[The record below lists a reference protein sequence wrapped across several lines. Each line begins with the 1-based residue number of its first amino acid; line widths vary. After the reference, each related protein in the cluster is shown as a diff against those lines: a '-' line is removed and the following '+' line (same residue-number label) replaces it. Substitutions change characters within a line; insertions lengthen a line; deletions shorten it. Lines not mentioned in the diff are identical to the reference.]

1 MLQTNRQNTF
11 NQALP
16 IIAQLLADKIGVRID
31 FAPGTPCTDGKRIRI
46 PKVRTADR
54 KEEIEV
60 LSSLIHEAGH
70 VRFTDFT
77 AQPGPSKFE
86 KVLANALEDPRIENL
101 MNRQYYGAIG
111 YFERAFKESMEKDLL
126 EAVARTDVCDLLSL
140 YVMTRAHCVLL
151 GHTYTE
157 AVYDAVRERMCRAA
171 GTELLAKLDDVL
183 DRRFPKCR
191 NTGQIIELARDIAAM
206 VCNHQ
211 PPAQG
216 QGQGQSGSSS
226 QASSQGNGQTG
237 TGSAQSGMSEGASD
251 SQSNQNPTG
260 NSTKSQNSPGKD
272 SSGKAQEKAANGSS
286 SQETGET
293 QSQQSQSGSEERPSQ
308 QAGSNSHESSQT
320 GEQSASQA
328 NSGMN
333 SDNQQ
338 QQNAAHEVWNDARN
352 NRRDVKCSWDTTEH
366 FIKVCSEP
374 VPSSKSDGSG
384 TSCMTHN
391 AFTLESL
398 KRRKPNS
405 PNQIDSNYAQY
416 LLEQGLQQ
424 TCGLRR
430 ALQKLIVERER
441 RCDRLAS
448 AGTRIRSGALAR
460 LAVGN
465 TKVFGKMTEVRGVS
479 TAVHVLLDGSG
490 SMGGGKFDLAIKSSL
505 AIVHSLQSV
514 KSVSVGLT
522 LFQED
527 DASVLIRH
535 GETINQNLGRIGLC
549 DFMGGTPLYT
559 GLLAGAYQ
567 LSQRTEIRKVLIIL
581 SDLREREIDSY
592 SRQAIK
598 DLTKAGIIVVG
609 ITIGDSKAAEAFP
622 YATNIQDLAD
632 LGPALFEAT
641 SKIFK

>member
-1 MLQTNRQNTF
+1 MLQPNRQNTF

-31 FAPGTPCTDGKRIRI
+31 FAPGTPCTDGERIRI
-46 PKVRTADR
+46 PKVRTTDR

-70 VRFTDFT
+70 VRFTDFN

-101 MNRQYYGAIG
+101 MNRRYYGAIG
-111 YFERAFKESMEKDLL
+111 YFERAFKESMEQDLL
-126 EAVARTDVCDLLSL
+126 AAVDRTDVCDLLCL

-157 AVYDAVRERMCRAA
+157 VVYNAVRERMSREA
-171 GTELLAKLDDVL
+171 GSQLLAKLDDVL

-191 NTGQIIELARDIAAM
+191 STDQVIELARDIAAI

-211 PPAQG
+211 PPTQGHGQSEQSAAQASSSG
-216 QGQGQSGSSS
+216 QGQTDMNSVQV
-226 QASSQGNGQTG
+226 
-237 TGSAQSGMSEGASD
+237 GMSEGTSD
-251 SQSNQNPTG
+251 SQSDQKTAG
-260 NSTKSQNSPGKD
+260 NSTKSQNS
-272 SSGKAQEKAANGSS
+272 SGKAQE
-286 SQETGET
+286 TG
-293 QSQQSQSGSEERPSQ
+293 QIQSQSGAEEKASQ
-308 QAGSNSHESSQT
+308 QAGSNSKSHKSSQT
-320 GEQSASQA
+320 GEQNVSQR
-328 NSGMN
+328 NSGGDSGN
-333 SDNQQ
+333 REQQ
-338 QQNAAHEVWNDARN
+338 KAAHEAWNEAKN
-352 NRRDVKCSWDTTEH
+352 NRREVKCSWDTTER

-374 VPSSKSDGSG
+374 VSCSKSDGSESSIL
-384 TSCMTHN
+384 TNDPFS
-391 AFTLESL
+391 LESL
-398 KRRKPNS
+398 KRRLPNGKE
-405 PNQIDSNYAQY
+405 PLDSVCAQQ

-448 AGTRIRSGALAR
+448 SGTRIRSGTLAR

-514 KSVSVGLT
+514 RSVSVGLS
-522 LFQED
+522 LFQGHRS
-527 DASVLIRH
+527 SVLIRH

-549 DFMGGTPLYT
+549 DYKGGTPLYT
-559 GLLAGAYQ
+559 ALLSGAYQ
-567 LSQRTEIRKVLIIL
+567 LSQRTEVRKVLIIL
-581 SDLREREIDSY
+581 SDLRETEIDDY

-598 DLTKAGIIVVG
+598 DLSQAGIIVVG

-622 YATNIQDLAD
+622 YATNIRDLAD

-641 SKIFK
+641 SKIFR

>member
-1 MLQTNRQNTF
+1 MLQPKRQNTF
-11 NQALP
+11 NRALP

-31 FAPGTPCTDGKRIRI
+31 FAPGTPCTDGERIRI
-46 PKVRTADR
+46 PKVRTTDR

-70 VRFTDFT
+70 VRFTDFN

-101 MNRQYYGAIG
+101 MNRRYYGAIG
-111 YFERAFKESMEKDLL
+111 YFERAFKESMEQDLL
-126 EAVARTDVCDLLSL
+126 AAVDRTDACDLLCL

-157 AVYDAVRERMCRAA
+157 VVYNAVRERMSREA
-171 GTELLAKLDDVL
+171 GSQLLAKLDDVL

-191 NTGQIIELARDIAAM
+191 STDQVIELARDIAAI

-211 PPAQG
+211 PPTQAQG
-216 QGQGQSGSSS
+216 QSEQSAAQAPSSGQGQTDTDSVRI
-226 QASSQGNGQTG
+226 
-237 TGSAQSGMSEGASD
+237 GMSEGTSD
-251 SQSNQNPTG
+251 SQSDQKTAG
-260 NSTKSQNSPGKD
+260 NFTKSQN
-272 SSGKAQEKAANGSS
+272 SSGKAQETAAKGSS
-286 SQETGET
+286 SQETRNT
-293 QSQQSQSGSEERPSQ
+293 QSQSGAEEKPSQ
-308 QAGSNSHESSQT
+308 QAGSNSKSHKSSQT
-320 GEQSASQA
+320 GEQNLSQR
-328 NSGMN
+328 NSGGD
-333 SDNQQ
+333 SGKSEQQ
-338 QQNAAHEVWNDARN
+338 KTAHEAWNEAKN
-352 NRRDVKCSWDTTEH
+352 NRRDVKCSWDTTER

-374 VPSSKSDGSG
+374 VSSSKSDGSDSSIL
-384 TSCMTHN
+384 TNDPFS
-391 AFTLESL
+391 LESL
-398 KRRKPNS
+398 KRRLPNGKE
-405 PNQIDSNYAQY
+405 PLDSVCAQQ

-448 AGTRIRSGALAR
+448 SGTRIRSGTLAR

-490 SMGGGKFDLAIKSSL
+490 SMSGGKFDLAIKSSL

-514 KSVSVGLT
+514 RSVSVGLS
-522 LFQED
+522 LFQGHRS
-527 DASVLIRH
+527 SVLIRH

-549 DFMGGTPLYT
+549 GYKGGTPLYT
-559 GLLAGAYQ
+559 ALLSGAYQ
-567 LSQRTEIRKVLIIL
+567 LSQRTEVRKVLIIL
-581 SDLREREIDSY
+581 SDLRETEIDDY

-598 DLTKAGIIVVG
+598 DLSQAGIIVVG

-622 YATNIQDLAD
+622 YATNIRDLAD

-641 SKIFK
+641 SKIFR

>member
-11 NQALP
+11 NRALP

-31 FAPGTPCTDGKRIRI
+31 FAPGTPCTDGERIRI
-46 PKVRTADR
+46 PKVRTTDR

-70 VRFTDFT
+70 VRFTDFN

-101 MNRQYYGAIG
+101 MNRRYYGAIG
-111 YFERAFKESMEKDLL
+111 YFERAFKESMEQDLL
-126 EAVARTDVCDLLSL
+126 AAVDRTDACDLLCL

-157 AVYDAVRERMCRAA
+157 VVYNAVRERMSREA
-171 GTELLAKLDDVL
+171 GSQLLAKLDDVL

-191 NTGQIIELARDIAAM
+191 STDQVIELARDIAAI

-211 PPAQG
+211 PPTQGHGQSEQSAAQAPYSG
-216 QGQGQSGSSS
+216 QGQTDTNSVQV
-226 QASSQGNGQTG
+226 
-237 TGSAQSGMSEGASD
+237 GMSEGMLD
-251 SQSNQNPTG
+251 SQSDQKSAGDP
-260 NSTKSQNSPGKD
+260 TKSQN
-272 SSGKAQEKAANGSS
+272 SSGKAQE
-286 SQETGET
+286 TG
-293 QSQQSQSGSEERPSQ
+293 QIQSQSGSEEKPSQ
-308 QAGSNSHESSQT
+308 QAGSNSKSHKSSQT
-320 GEQSASQA
+320 GEQNLSQR
-328 NSGMN
+328 NSGGD
-333 SDNQQ
+333 SGKSEQQ
-338 QQNAAHEVWNDARN
+338 KTAHEAWNEAKN
-352 NRRDVKCSWDTTEH
+352 NRRDVKCSWDTTER

-374 VPSSKSDGSG
+374 VSSPKSDGSDG
-384 TSCMTHN
+384 SILTNDPFS
-391 AFTLESL
+391 LESL
-398 KRRKPNS
+398 KRRLPNGKE
-405 PNQIDSNYAQY
+405 PLDSVCAQQ

-448 AGTRIRSGALAR
+448 SGTRIRSGTLAR

-490 SMGGGKFDLAIKSSL
+490 SMSGGKFDLAIKSSL

-514 KSVSVGLT
+514 RSVSVGLS
-522 LFQED
+522 LFQGHRS
-527 DASVLIRH
+527 SVLIRH

-549 DFMGGTPLYT
+549 DYKGGTPLYT
-559 GLLAGAYQ
+559 ALLSGAYQ
-567 LSQRTEIRKVLIIL
+567 LSQRTEIRKVLITL
-581 SDLREREIDSY
+581 SDLRETEIDDY

-598 DLTKAGIIVVG
+598 DLSKAGIIVVG

-622 YATNIQDLAD
+622 YATNICDLAD

-641 SKIFK
+641 SKIFR

>member
-1 MLQTNRQNTF
+1 MLQPKRQNTF
-11 NQALP
+11 NRALP

-31 FAPGTPCTDGKRIRI
+31 FAPGTPCTDGERIRI
-46 PKVRTADR
+46 PKVRTTDR

-70 VRFTDFT
+70 VRFTDFN

-101 MNRQYYGAIG
+101 MNRRYYGAIG
-111 YFERAFKESMEKDLL
+111 YFERAFKESMEQDLL
-126 EAVARTDVCDLLSL
+126 AAVDRTDACDLLCL

-157 AVYDAVRERMCRAA
+157 VVYNAVRERMSREA
-171 GTELLAKLDDVL
+171 GSQLLAKLDDVL

-191 NTGQIIELARDIAAM
+191 STDQVIELARDIAPI

-211 PPAQG
+211 PPT
-216 QGQGQSGSSS
+216 QGQGQSEQSAAQAPSSG
-226 QASSQGNGQTG
+226 QGQTDTDSVRIG
-237 TGSAQSGMSEGASD
+237 ISEGTSD
-251 SQSNQNPTG
+251 SQSDQKTAG
-260 NSTKSQNSPGKD
+260 NSTKSQNS
-272 SSGKAQEKAANGSS
+272 SGKAQKTAAKGSS
-286 SQETGET
+286 SQETRNT
-293 QSQQSQSGSEERPSQ
+293 QSQSGAEEKPSQ
-308 QAGSNSHESSQT
+308 QAGSNSKSHKSSQK
-320 GEQSASQA
+320 GEQNVSQR
-328 NSGMN
+328 NSGED
-333 SDNQQ
+333 SGKSEQQ
-338 QQNAAHEVWNDARN
+338 KTAHEAWKEAKN
-352 NRRDVKCSWDTTEH
+352 NRRDVKCSWDTTER

-374 VPSSKSDGSG
+374 VSCSKSDGSESSIL
-384 TSCMTHN
+384 TNDPFS
-391 AFTLESL
+391 LESL
-398 KRRKPNS
+398 KRRLPNGKE
-405 PNQIDSNYAQY
+405 PLDSVCAQQ
-416 LLEQGLQQ
+416 LLEEGLQQ

-448 AGTRIRSGALAR
+448 SGTRIRSGTLAR

-490 SMGGGKFDLAIKSSL
+490 SMSGGKFDLAIKSSL

-514 KSVSVGLT
+514 RSVSVGLS
-522 LFQED
+522 LFQGYR
-527 DASVLIRH
+527 STVLIRH

-549 DFMGGTPLYT
+549 DYKGGTPLYT
-559 GLLAGAYQ
+559 ALLSGAYQ
-567 LSQRTEIRKVLIIL
+567 LSQRTEVRKVLIIL
-581 SDLREREIDSY
+581 SDLRETEIDDY
-592 SRQAIK
+592 SQQAIK
-598 DLTKAGIIVVG
+598 DLSQAGIIVVG

-622 YATNIQDLAD
+622 YATNIRDLAD

-641 SKIFK
+641 SKIFR

>member
-11 NQALP
+11 NRALP

-31 FAPGTPCTDGKRIRI
+31 FAPGTPCTDGERIRI
-46 PKVRTADR
+46 PKVRTTDR

-70 VRFTDFT
+70 VRFTDFN

-101 MNRQYYGAIG
+101 MNRRYYGAIG
-111 YFERAFKESMEKDLL
+111 YFERAFKESMEQDLL
-126 EAVARTDVCDLLSL
+126 AAVDRTDACDLLCL

-157 AVYDAVRERMCRAA
+157 VVYDAVRERMSREA
-171 GTELLAKLDDVL
+171 GSQLLAKLDDVL
-183 DRRFPKCR
+183 DQRFPKCR
-191 NTGQIIELARDIAAM
+191 STDQVIELARDIAAI

-211 PPAQG
+211 PTTQDQVRSEQSAAQAPYSG
-216 QGQGQSGSSS
+216 QGQTDTNSVQV
-226 QASSQGNGQTG
+226 
-237 TGSAQSGMSEGASD
+237 GMSEGTSD
-251 SQSNQNPTG
+251 SQSDQKTAG
-260 NSTKSQNSPGKD
+260 NSTKSQNS
-272 SSGKAQEKAANGSS
+272 SGKAQE
-286 SQETGET
+286 TG
-293 QSQQSQSGSEERPSQ
+293 QIQSQSGAEEKASQ
-308 QAGSNSHESSQT
+308 QAGSNSKSHKSSQT
-320 GEQSASQA
+320 GEQNVSQR
-328 NSGMN
+328 NSGGD
-333 SDNQQ
+333 SGKSEQQ
-338 QQNAAHEVWNDARN
+338 KTAHEAWNEAKN
-352 NRRDVKCSWDTTEH
+352 NRRDVKCSWDTTER

-374 VPSSKSDGSG
+374 VSSSKSDGSDSSIL
-384 TSCMTHN
+384 TNDPFS
-391 AFTLESL
+391 LVSL
-398 KRRKPNS
+398 KRRLPNGKE
-405 PNQIDSNYAQY
+405 PLDSVCAQQ

-448 AGTRIRSGALAR
+448 SGTRIRSGTLAR

-490 SMGGGKFDLAIKSSL
+490 SMSGGKFDLAIKSSL

-514 KSVSVGLT
+514 RSVSVGLS
-522 LFQED
+522 LFQGHRS
-527 DASVLIRH
+527 SVLIRH

-549 DFMGGTPLYT
+549 DYKGGTPLYT
-559 GLLAGAYQ
+559 ALLSGAYQ
-567 LSQRTEIRKVLIIL
+567 LSQRTEIRKVLITL
-581 SDLREREIDSY
+581 SDLRETEIDDY

-598 DLTKAGIIVVG
+598 DLSKAGIIVVG

-622 YATNIQDLAD
+622 YATNIRDLAD

-641 SKIFK
+641 SKIFR